1 MGIIIREMWVTVAF
15 FNILLCPNDCIYG
28 RIILLLQKQNQYDML
43 ELKNVAFSHSGKILQ
58 QGLSFVAERGKVTA
72 VSGPS
77 GCGKTTMVR
86 AVLGFHPVDKGFISI
101 DGELVTALSA
111 QAFRQMTAYVPQ
123 DLSFPQNSVREL
135 VELPFLLKANSSL
148 SFSRERVFEQWHR
161 LGLDSSLYDKRLS
174 DISGGERQRI
184 MIANL
189 GLLGK
194 PLVLVDEPTSAL
206 DSQSAHLVATFLQDL
221 ALNGAAVLAVTHSTE
236 FISDKRILL
245 P

>member
-1 MGIIIREMWVTVAF
+1 
-15 FNILLCPNDCIYG
+15 
-28 RIILLLQKQNQYDML
+28 ML
-43 ELKNVAFSHSGKILQ
+43 ELKNVAFSHSGRLLQ

-77 GCGKTTMVR
+77 GCGKTTMLR
-86 AVLGFHPVDKGFISI
+86 AILGFHPVDKGFISI

-111 QAFRQMTAYVPQ
+111 QAFRQFVAFVPQ
-123 DLSFPQNSVREL
+123 ELSFPQDRVKDL
-135 VELPFLLKANSSL
+135 VELPFRLKANSPL
-148 SFSRERVFEQWHR
+148 PFSREMVMDQWHR

-194 PLVLVDEPTSAL
+194 PLVLVDEPTAAL
-206 DSQSAHLVATFLQDL
+206 DPQSASLVATFLQEL
-221 ALNGAAVLAVTHSTE
+221 ALKGAAVLAVTHSTE
-236 FISDKRILL
+236 FVCDNRVLL
-245 P
+245 S

>member
-1 MGIIIREMWVTVAF
+1 
-15 FNILLCPNDCIYG
+15 
-28 RIILLLQKQNQYDML
+28 ML
-43 ELKNVAFSHSGKILQ
+43 ELKNVAFSHSGRLLQ

-77 GCGKTTMVR
+77 GCGKTTMLR
-86 AVLGFHPVDKGFISI
+86 AILGFHPVDKGFISI

-111 QAFRQMTAYVPQ
+111 QAFRQLVAFVPQ
-123 DLSFPQNSVREL
+123 ELSFPQDRVKDL
-135 VELPFLLKANSSL
+135 VELPFRLKANSPL
-148 SFSRERVFEQWHR
+148 PFSRERVMDQWHR

-206 DSQSAHLVATFLQDL
+206 DPQSASLVATFLQEL
-221 ALNGAAVLAVTHSTE
+221 ALKGAAVLAVTHSTE
-236 FISDKRILL
+236 FVCDNRILL
-245 P
+245 S

>member
-1 MGIIIREMWVTVAF
+1 
-15 FNILLCPNDCIYG
+15 
-28 RIILLLQKQNQYDML
+28 ML
-43 ELKNVAFSHSGKILQ
+43 ELKNVAFSHSGRILQ

-77 GCGKTTMVR
+77 GCGKTTMLR
-86 AVLGFHPVDKGFISI
+86 AILGFHPVDKGFISI

-111 QAFRQMTAYVPQ
+111 QAFRQLVAFVPQ
-123 DLSFPQNSVREL
+123 ELSFPQDRVKDL
-135 VELPFLLKANSSL
+135 VELPFRLKANSPL
-148 SFSRERVFEQWHR
+148 PFSRERVMDQWHR

-206 DSQSAHLVATFLQDL
+206 DPQSASLVATFLQEL
-221 ALNGAAVLAVTHSTE
+221 ALKGAAVLAVTHSTE
-236 FISDKRILL
+236 FVCDNRILL
-245 P
+245 S

>member
-1 MGIIIREMWVTVAF
+1 
-15 FNILLCPNDCIYG
+15 
-28 RIILLLQKQNQYDML
+28 ML
-43 ELKNVAFSHSGKILQ
+43 ELKNVAFSHSGRLLQ

-77 GCGKTTMVR
+77 GCGKTTMLR
-86 AVLGFHPVDKGFISI
+86 AILGFHLVDKGFISI

-111 QAFRQMTAYVPQ
+111 QAFRQLVAFVPQ
-123 DLSFPQNSVREL
+123 DLSFPQDRVKDL
-135 VELPFLLKANSSL
+135 VELPFRLKANSPL
-148 SFSRERVFEQWHR
+148 PFSRERIMDQWHR

-206 DSQSAHLVATFLQDL
+206 DPQSASLVVTFLQEL
-221 ALNGAAVLAVTHSTE
+221 ALKGAAVLAVTHSTE
-236 FISDKRILL
+236 FVCDNRVLL
-245 P
+245 S

>member
-1 MGIIIREMWVTVAF
+1 
-15 FNILLCPNDCIYG
+15 
-28 RIILLLQKQNQYDML
+28 ML
-43 ELKNVAFSHSGKILQ
+43 ELKNVAFSHSGRLLQ

-77 GCGKTTMVR
+77 GCGKTTMLR
-86 AVLGFHPVDKGFISI
+86 AILGFHPVDKGFISI

-111 QAFRQMTAYVPQ
+111 QAFRQFVAFVPQ
-123 DLSFPQNSVREL
+123 ELSFPQDRVKDF
-135 VELPFLLKANSSL
+135 VELPFRLKANSPL
-148 SFSRERVFEQWHR
+148 PFSRERVMDQWHR

-206 DSQSAHLVATFLQDL
+206 DPQSASLVATFLQEL
-221 ALNGAAVLAVTHSTE
+221 ALKGAAVLAVTHSTE
-236 FISDKRILL
+236 FVCDNRILL
-245 P
+245 S

>member
-1 MGIIIREMWVTVAF
+1 
-15 FNILLCPNDCIYG
+15 
-28 RIILLLQKQNQYDML
+28 ML
-43 ELKNVAFSHSGKILQ
+43 ELKNVAFSHSGRLLQ

-77 GCGKTTMVR
+77 GCGKTTMLR
-86 AVLGFHPVDKGFISI
+86 AILGFHPVDKGFISI

-111 QAFRQMTAYVPQ
+111 QAFRQLVAFVPQ
-123 DLSFPQNSVREL
+123 ELSFPQDRVKDL
-135 VELPFLLKANSSL
+135 VELPFRLKANSPL
-148 SFSRERVFEQWHR
+148 PFSRERVMDQWHR

-206 DSQSAHLVATFLQDL
+206 DPQSASLVATFLQEL
-221 ALNGAAVLAVTHSTE
+221 ALKGAAVLAVTHSTE
-236 FISDKRILL
+236 FVCDNRVLL
-245 P
+245 S

>member
-1 MGIIIREMWVTVAF
+1 
-15 FNILLCPNDCIYG
+15 
-28 RIILLLQKQNQYDML
+28 ML
-43 ELKNVAFSHSGKILQ
+43 ELKNVAFSHSGRLLQ

-77 GCGKTTMVR
+77 GCGKTTMLR
-86 AVLGFHPVDKGFISI
+86 AILGFHPVDKGFISI

-111 QAFRQMTAYVPQ
+111 QAFRQLVAFVPQ
-123 DLSFPQNSVREL
+123 ELSFPQDRVKDL
-135 VELPFLLKANSSL
+135 VELPFRLKANSPL
-148 SFSRERVFEQWHR
+148 PFSREMVMDQWHR

-194 PLVLVDEPTSAL
+194 PLVLVDEPTAAL
-206 DSQSAHLVATFLQDL
+206 DPQSASLVATFLQEL
-221 ALNGAAVLAVTHSTE
+221 ALKGAAVLAVTHSTE
-236 FISDKRILL
+236 FVCDNRVLL
-245 P
+245 S

>member
-1 MGIIIREMWVTVAF
+1 
-15 FNILLCPNDCIYG
+15 
-28 RIILLLQKQNQYDML
+28 ML
-43 ELKNVAFSHSGKILQ
+43 ELKNVAFSHSGRLLQ

-72 VSGPS
+72 VRGPS
-77 GCGKTTMVR
+77 GCGKTTMLR
-86 AVLGFHPVDKGFISI
+86 AILGFHPVDKGFISI

-111 QAFRQMTAYVPQ
+111 QAFRQLVAFVPQ
-123 DLSFPQNSVREL
+123 ELSFPQDRVKDL
-135 VELPFLLKANSSL
+135 VELPFRLKANSPL
-148 SFSRERVFEQWHR
+148 PFSRERVMDQWHR

-206 DSQSAHLVATFLQDL
+206 DPQSASLVATFLQEL
-221 ALNGAAVLAVTHSTE
+221 ALKGAAVLAVTHSTE
-236 FISDKRILL
+236 FVCDNRILL
-245 P
+245 S

>member
-1 MGIIIREMWVTVAF
+1 
-15 FNILLCPNDCIYG
+15 
-28 RIILLLQKQNQYDML
+28 ML
-43 ELKNVAFSHSGKILQ
+43 ELKNVAFSHSGRLLQ

-77 GCGKTTMVR
+77 GCGKTTMLR
-86 AVLGFHPVDKGFISI
+86 AILGFHPVDKGFISI

-111 QAFRQMTAYVPQ
+111 QAFRQFVAFVPQ
-123 DLSFPQNSVREL
+123 ELSFPQDRVKDL
-135 VELPFLLKANSSL
+135 VELPFRLKANSPL
-148 SFSRERVFEQWHR
+148 PFSRERIMDQWHR

-206 DSQSAHLVATFLQDL
+206 DPQSASLVATFLQEL
-221 ALNGAAVLAVTHSTE
+221 ALKGAAVLAVTHSTE
-236 FISDKRILL
+236 FVCDNRILL
-245 P
+245 S

>member
-1 MGIIIREMWVTVAF
+1 M
-15 FNILLCPNDCIYG
+15 P
-28 RIILLLQKQNQYDML
+28 
-43 ELKNVAFSHSGKILQ
+43 ELKNVAFSHSGRLLQ

-77 GCGKTTMVR
+77 GCGKTTMLR
-86 AVLGFHPVDKGFISI
+86 AILGFHPVDKGFISI

-111 QAFRQMTAYVPQ
+111 QAFRQLVAFVPQ
-123 DLSFPQNSVREL
+123 DLSFPQDRVKVL
-135 VELPFLLKANSSL
+135 VELPFRLKANSPL
-148 SFSRERVFEQWHR
+148 PFSRERVMDQWHR

-206 DSQSAHLVATFLQDL
+206 DPQSASLVATFLQEL
-221 ALNGAAVLAVTHSTE
+221 ALKGAAVLAVTHSTE
-236 FISDKRILL
+236 FVCDNRILL
-245 P
+245 S

>member
-1 MGIIIREMWVTVAF
+1 
-15 FNILLCPNDCIYG
+15 
-28 RIILLLQKQNQYDML
+28 ML
-43 ELKNVAFSHSGKILQ
+43 ELKNVAFSHSGRLLQ

-77 GCGKTTMVR
+77 GCGKTTMLR
-86 AVLGFHPVDKGFISI
+86 AILGFHPVDKGFISI

-111 QAFRQMTAYVPQ
+111 QAFRQLVAFVPQ
-123 DLSFPQNSVREL
+123 ELSFPQDRVKDL
-135 VELPFLLKANSSL
+135 VELPFRLKANSPL
-148 SFSRERVFEQWHR
+148 PFSRERVMDQWHR

-194 PLVLVDEPTSAL
+194 PLVLVDEPTAAL
-206 DSQSAHLVATFLQDL
+206 DPQSASLVATFLQEL
-221 ALNGAAVLAVTHSTE
+221 ALKGAAVLAVTHSTE
-236 FISDKRILL
+236 FVCDNRVLL
-245 P
+245 S

>member
-1 MGIIIREMWVTVAF
+1 
-15 FNILLCPNDCIYG
+15 
-28 RIILLLQKQNQYDML
+28 ML
-43 ELKNVAFSHSGKILQ
+43 ELKNVAFSHSGRLLQ

-77 GCGKTTMVR
+77 GCGKTTMLR
-86 AVLGFHPVDKGFISI
+86 AILGFHPVDKGFISI

-111 QAFRQMTAYVPQ
+111 QAFRQLVAFVPQ
-123 DLSFPQNSVREL
+123 ELSFPQDRVKDL
-135 VELPFLLKANSSL
+135 VELPFRLKANSPL
-148 SFSRERVFEQWHR
+148 PFSREMVMDQWHR

-206 DSQSAHLVATFLQDL
+206 DPQSASLVATFLQEL
-221 ALNGAAVLAVTHSTE
+221 ALKGAAVLAVTHSTE
-236 FISDKRILL
+236 FVCDNRVLL
-245 P
+245 S

>member
-1 MGIIIREMWVTVAF
+1 
-15 FNILLCPNDCIYG
+15 
-28 RIILLLQKQNQYDML
+28 ML
-43 ELKNVAFSHSGKILQ
+43 ELKNVAFSHSGRLLQ

-77 GCGKTTMVR
+77 GCGKTTMLR
-86 AVLGFHPVDKGFISI
+86 AILGFHPVDKGFISI

-111 QAFRQMTAYVPQ
+111 QAFRQLVAFVPQ
-123 DLSFPQNSVREL
+123 HLSFPQDRVKDL
-135 VELPFLLKANSSL
+135 VELPFRLKANSPL
-148 SFSRERVFEQWHR
+148 PFSRERVMDQWHR

-206 DSQSAHLVATFLQDL
+206 DPQSASLVATFLQEL
-221 ALNGAAVLAVTHSTE
+221 ALKGAAVLAVTHSTE
-236 FISDKRILL
+236 FVCDNRVLL
-245 P
+245 S

>member
-1 MGIIIREMWVTVAF
+1 
-15 FNILLCPNDCIYG
+15 
-28 RIILLLQKQNQYDML
+28 ML
-43 ELKNVAFSHSGKILQ
+43 ELKNVAFSHSGRLLQ

-77 GCGKTTMVR
+77 GCGKTTMLR
-86 AVLGFHPVDKGFISI
+86 AILGFHPVDKGFISI

-111 QAFRQMTAYVPQ
+111 QAFRQLVAFVPQ
-123 DLSFPQNSVREL
+123 DLSFPQDRVKDL
-135 VELPFLLKANSSL
+135 VELPFRLKANSPL
-148 SFSRERVFEQWHR
+148 PFSRERVMDQWHR

-206 DSQSAHLVATFLQDL
+206 DPQSASLVATFLQEL
-221 ALNGAAVLAVTHSTE
+221 ALKGAAVLAVTHSTE
-236 FISDKRILL
+236 FVCDNRILL
-245 P
+245 S

>member
-1 MGIIIREMWVTVAF
+1 
-15 FNILLCPNDCIYG
+15 
-28 RIILLLQKQNQYDML
+28 ML
-43 ELKNVAFSHSGKILQ
+43 ELKNVAFSHSGRLLQ

-77 GCGKTTMVR
+77 GCGKTTMLR
-86 AVLGFHPVDKGFISI
+86 AILGFHPVDKGFISI

-111 QAFRQMTAYVPQ
+111 QAFRQLVAFVPQ
-123 DLSFPQNSVREL
+123 ELSFPQDRVKDL
-135 VELPFLLKANSSL
+135 VELPFRLKANSPL
-148 SFSRERVFEQWHR
+148 PFSRERIMDQWHR

-206 DSQSAHLVATFLQDL
+206 DPQSASLVATFLQEL
-221 ALNGAAVLAVTHSTE
+221 ALKGAAVLAVTHSTE
-236 FISDKRILL
+236 FVCDNRILL
-245 P
+245 S

>member
-1 MGIIIREMWVTVAF
+1 
-15 FNILLCPNDCIYG
+15 
-28 RIILLLQKQNQYDML
+28 ML
-43 ELKNVAFSHSGKILQ
+43 ELKNVAFSHSGRILQ

-77 GCGKTTMVR
+77 GCGKTTMLR
-86 AVLGFHPVDKGFISI
+86 AILGFHPVDKGFISI

-111 QAFRQMTAYVPQ
+111 QAFRQLVAFVPQ
-123 DLSFPQNSVREL
+123 ELSFPQDRVKDL
-135 VELPFLLKANSSL
+135 VELPFRLKANSPL
-148 SFSRERVFEQWHR
+148 PFSRERIMDQWHR

-206 DSQSAHLVATFLQDL
+206 DPQSASLVATFLQEL
-221 ALNGAAVLAVTHSTE
+221 ALKGAAVLAVTHSTE
-236 FISDKRILL
+236 FVCDNRILL
-245 P
+245 S

>member
-1 MGIIIREMWVTVAF
+1 
-15 FNILLCPNDCIYG
+15 
-28 RIILLLQKQNQYDML
+28 ML
-43 ELKNVAFSHSGKILQ
+43 ELKNVAFSHSGRILQ

-77 GCGKTTMVR
+77 GCGKTTMLR
-86 AVLGFHPVDKGFISI
+86 AILGFHPVDKGFISI

-111 QAFRQMTAYVPQ
+111 HAFRQLVAFVPQ
-123 DLSFPQNSVREL
+123 ELSFPQDRVKDL
-135 VELPFLLKANSSL
+135 VELPFRLKANSPL
-148 SFSRERVFEQWHR
+148 PFSRERVMDQWHR

-206 DSQSAHLVATFLQDL
+206 DPQSASLVATFLQEL
-221 ALNGAAVLAVTHSTE
+221 ALKGAAVLAVTHSTE
-236 FISDKRILL
+236 FVCDNRVLL
-245 P
+245 S

>member
-1 MGIIIREMWVTVAF
+1 
-15 FNILLCPNDCIYG
+15 
-28 RIILLLQKQNQYDML
+28 ML
-43 ELKNVAFSHSGKILQ
+43 ELKNVAFSHSGRLLQ

-77 GCGKTTMVR
+77 GCGKTTMLR
-86 AVLGFHPVDKGFISI
+86 AILGFHPVDKGFISI

-111 QAFRQMTAYVPQ
+111 QAFRQFVAFVPQ
-123 DLSFPQNSVREL
+123 ELSFPHDRVKDL
-135 VELPFLLKANSSL
+135 VELPFRLKANSSL
-148 SFSRERVFEQWHR
+148 SFSRERVMDQCHR

-206 DSQSAHLVATFLQDL
+206 DPQSASLVATFLQEL
-221 ALNGAAVLAVTHSTE
+221 ALKGAAVLAVTHSTE
-236 FISDKRILL
+236 FVCDNRILL
-245 P
+245 S

>member
-1 MGIIIREMWVTVAF
+1 
-15 FNILLCPNDCIYG
+15 
-28 RIILLLQKQNQYDML
+28 ML
-43 ELKNVAFSHSGKILQ
+43 ELKNVAFSHSGRLLQ

-77 GCGKTTMVR
+77 GCGKTTMLR
-86 AVLGFHPVDKGFISI
+86 AILGFHPVDKGFISI

-111 QAFRQMTAYVPQ
+111 QAFRQLVAFVPQ
-123 DLSFPQNSVREL
+123 ELSFPQDRVKDL
-135 VELPFLLKANSSL
+135 VELPFRLKANSPL
-148 SFSRERVFEQWHR
+148 PFSRERVMDQWHR

-194 PLVLVDEPTSAL
+194 PLVLVDEPTAAL
-206 DSQSAHLVATFLQDL
+206 DPQSASLVATFLQEL
-221 ALNGAAVLAVTHSTE
+221 ALKGAAVLAVTHSTE
-236 FISDKRILL
+236 FVCDNRILL
-245 P
+245 S

>member
-1 MGIIIREMWVTVAF
+1 
-15 FNILLCPNDCIYG
+15 
-28 RIILLLQKQNQYDML
+28 ML
-43 ELKNVAFSHSGKILQ
+43 ELKNVAFSHSGRLLQ

-77 GCGKTTMVR
+77 GCGKTTMLR
-86 AVLGFHPVDKGFISI
+86 AILGFHPVDKGFISI

-111 QAFRQMTAYVPQ
+111 QAFRQLVAFVPQ
-123 DLSFPQNSVREL
+123 ELSFPQDRVKDL
-135 VELPFLLKANSSL
+135 VELPFRLKANSSQP
-148 SFSRERVFEQWHR
+148 FSRERVMDQWHR

-206 DSQSAHLVATFLQDL
+206 DPQSASLVATFLQEL
-221 ALNGAAVLAVTHSTE
+221 ALKGAAVLAVTHSTE
-236 FISDKRILL
+236 FVCDNRILL
-245 P
+245 S

>member
-1 MGIIIREMWVTVAF
+1 M
-15 FNILLCPNDCIYG
+15 
-28 RIILLLQKQNQYDML
+28 
-43 ELKNVAFSHSGKILQ
+43 AFSHSGRLLQ

-77 GCGKTTMVR
+77 GCGKTTMLR
-86 AVLGFHPVDKGFISI
+86 AILGFHPVDKGFISI

-111 QAFRQMTAYVPQ
+111 QAFRQLVAFVPQ
-123 DLSFPQNSVREL
+123 ELSFPQDRVKDL
-135 VELPFLLKANSSL
+135 VELPFRLKANSPL
-148 SFSRERVFEQWHR
+148 PFSRERVMDQWHR

-206 DSQSAHLVATFLQDL
+206 DPQSASLVATFLQEL
-221 ALNGAAVLAVTHSTE
+221 ALKGAAVLAVTHSTE
-236 FISDKRILL
+236 FVCDNRILL
-245 P
+245 S

>member
-1 MGIIIREMWVTVAF
+1 M
-15 FNILLCPNDCIYG
+15 P
-28 RIILLLQKQNQYDML
+28 
-43 ELKNVAFSHSGKILQ
+43 ELKNVAFSHSGRLLQ

-77 GCGKTTMVR
+77 GCGKTTMLR
-86 AVLGFHPVDKGFISI
+86 AILGFHPVDKGFISI

-111 QAFRQMTAYVPQ
+111 QAFRQLVAFVPQ
-123 DLSFPQNSVREL
+123 DLSFPQDRVKVL
-135 VELPFLLKANSSL
+135 VELPFRLKANSPL
-148 SFSRERVFEQWHR
+148 PFSRERVMDQWHR

-206 DSQSAHLVATFLQDL
+206 DPQSASLVATFLQEL
-221 ALNGAAVLAVTHSTE
+221 ALKGAAVLAVTHSTE
-236 FISDKRILL
+236 FVCDNRVLL
-245 P
+245 S

>member
-1 MGIIIREMWVTVAF
+1 
-15 FNILLCPNDCIYG
+15 
-28 RIILLLQKQNQYDML
+28 ML
-43 ELKNVAFSHSGKILQ
+43 ELKNVAFSHSGRLLQ

-77 GCGKTTMVR
+77 GCGKTTMLR
-86 AVLGFHPVDKGFISI
+86 AILGFHPVDKGFISI

-111 QAFRQMTAYVPQ
+111 QAFRQFVAFVPQ
-123 DLSFPQNSVREL
+123 ELSFPQDRVKDL
-135 VELPFLLKANSSL
+135 VELPFRLKANSPL
-148 SFSRERVFEQWHR
+148 PFSRERVMDQWHR

-206 DSQSAHLVATFLQDL
+206 DPQSASLVATFLQEL
-221 ALNGAAVLAVTHSTE
+221 ALKGAAVLAITHSTE
-236 FISDKRILL
+236 FVCDNRILL
-245 P
+245 S

>member
-1 MGIIIREMWVTVAF
+1 
-15 FNILLCPNDCIYG
+15 
-28 RIILLLQKQNQYDML
+28 ML
-43 ELKNVAFSHSGKILQ
+43 ELKNVAFSHSGRLLQ

-77 GCGKTTMVR
+77 GCGKTTMLR
-86 AVLGFHPVDKGFISI
+86 AILGFHPVDKGFISI

-111 QAFRQMTAYVPQ
+111 QAFRQFVAFVPQ
-123 DLSFPQNSVREL
+123 ELSFPQDRVKDL
-135 VELPFLLKANSSL
+135 VELPFRLKANSPL
-148 SFSRERVFEQWHR
+148 PFSRERVMDQWHR

-206 DSQSAHLVATFLQDL
+206 DPQSASLVATFLQEL
-221 ALNGAAVLAVTHSTE
+221 ALKGAAVLAVTHSTE
-236 FISDKRILL
+236 FVCDNRILL
-245 P
+245 S

>member
-1 MGIIIREMWVTVAF
+1 
-15 FNILLCPNDCIYG
+15 
-28 RIILLLQKQNQYDML
+28 ML
-43 ELKNVAFSHSGKILQ
+43 ELKNVAFSHSGRILQ

-77 GCGKTTMVR
+77 GCGKTTMLR
-86 AVLGFHPVDKGFISI
+86 AILGFHPVDKGFISI

-111 QAFRQMTAYVPQ
+111 QAFRQLVAFVPQ
-123 DLSFPQNSVREL
+123 DLSFPQDRVKDL
-135 VELPFLLKANSSL
+135 VELPFRLKANSPL
-148 SFSRERVFEQWHR
+148 PFSRERVMDQWHR

-206 DSQSAHLVATFLQDL
+206 DPQSASLVATFLQEL
-221 ALNGAAVLAVTHSTE
+221 ALKGAAVLAVTHSTE
-236 FISDKRILL
+236 FVCDNRILL
-245 P
+245 S

>member
-1 MGIIIREMWVTVAF
+1 
-15 FNILLCPNDCIYG
+15 
-28 RIILLLQKQNQYDML
+28 ML
-43 ELKNVAFSHSGKILQ
+43 ELKNVAFSHSGRLLQ

-77 GCGKTTMVR
+77 GCGKTTMLR
-86 AVLGFHPVDKGFISI
+86 AILGFHPVDKGFISI

-111 QAFRQMTAYVPQ
+111 QAFRQLVAFVPQ
-123 DLSFPQNSVREL
+123 ELSFPQDRVKDL
-135 VELPFLLKANSSL
+135 VELPFRLKANSPL
-148 SFSRERVFEQWHR
+148 PFSRERVMDQWHR

-206 DSQSAHLVATFLQDL
+206 DPQSASLVATFLQNL
-221 ALNGAAVLAVTHSTE
+221 ALKGAAVLAVTHSTE
-236 FISDKRILL
+236 FVCDNRVLL
-245 P
+245 S

>member
-1 MGIIIREMWVTVAF
+1 
-15 FNILLCPNDCIYG
+15 
-28 RIILLLQKQNQYDML
+28 ML
-43 ELKNVAFSHSGKILQ
+43 ELKNVAFSHSGKLLQ

-77 GCGKTTMVR
+77 GCGKTTMLR
-86 AVLGFHPVDKGFISI
+86 AILGFHPVDKGFISI

-111 QAFRQMTAYVPQ
+111 QAFRQLVAFVPQ
-123 DLSFPQNSVREL
+123 ELSFPQDRVKDL
-135 VELPFLLKANSSL
+135 VELPFRLKANSPL
-148 SFSRERVFEQWHR
+148 PFSRERVMDQWHR

-206 DSQSAHLVATFLQDL
+206 DPQSASLVATFLQEL
-221 ALNGAAVLAVTHSTE
+221 ALKGAAVLAVTHSTE
-236 FISDKRILL
+236 FVCDNRVLL
-245 P
+245 S

>member
-1 MGIIIREMWVTVAF
+1 
-15 FNILLCPNDCIYG
+15 
-28 RIILLLQKQNQYDML
+28 ML
-43 ELKNVAFSHSGKILQ
+43 ELKNVAFSHSGRLLQ

-77 GCGKTTMVR
+77 GCGKTTMLR
-86 AVLGFHPVDKGFISI
+86 AILGFHPVDKGFISI

-111 QAFRQMTAYVPQ
+111 QAFRQLVAFVPQ
-123 DLSFPQNSVREL
+123 DLSFPQDRVKDL
-135 VELPFLLKANSSL
+135 VELPFRLKANSPL
-148 SFSRERVFEQWHR
+148 PFSRERVMDQWHR

-206 DSQSAHLVATFLQDL
+206 DPQSASLVATFLQEL
-221 ALNGAAVLAVTHSTE
+221 ALKGAAVLAVTHSTE
-236 FISDKRILL
+236 FVCDNRVLL
-245 P
+245 S

>member
-1 MGIIIREMWVTVAF
+1 
-15 FNILLCPNDCIYG
+15 
-28 RIILLLQKQNQYDML
+28 ML
-43 ELKNVAFSHSGKILQ
+43 ELKNVAFSHSGRLLQ

-77 GCGKTTMVR
+77 GCGKTTMLR
-86 AVLGFHPVDKGFISI
+86 AILGFHPVDKGFISI

-111 QAFRQMTAYVPQ
+111 QAFRQLVAFVPQ
-123 DLSFPQNSVREL
+123 ELSFPQDRVKDL
-135 VELPFLLKANSSL
+135 VELPFRLKANSPL
-148 SFSRERVFEQWHR
+148 PFSRERVVDQWHR

-206 DSQSAHLVATFLQDL
+206 DPQSASLVATFLQEL
-221 ALNGAAVLAVTHSTE
+221 ALKGAAVLAVTHSTE
-236 FISDKRILL
+236 FVCDNRVLL
-245 P
+245 S

>member
-1 MGIIIREMWVTVAF
+1 
-15 FNILLCPNDCIYG
+15 
-28 RIILLLQKQNQYDML
+28 ML
-43 ELKNVAFSHSGKILQ
+43 ELKNVAFSHSGRLLQ

-77 GCGKTTMVR
+77 GCGKTTMLR
-86 AVLGFHPVDKGFISI
+86 AILGFHPVDKGFISI

-111 QAFRQMTAYVPQ
+111 QAFRQLVAFVPQ
-123 DLSFPQNSVREL
+123 ELSFPQDMVKDF
-135 VELPFLLKANSSL
+135 VELPFRLKANSPL
-148 SFSRERVFEQWHR
+148 PFSRERVMDQWHR

-206 DSQSAHLVATFLQDL
+206 DPQSASLVATFLQEL
-221 ALNGAAVLAVTHSTE
+221 ALKGAAVLAVTHSTE
-236 FISDKRILL
+236 FVCDNRVLL
-245 P
+245 S

>member
-1 MGIIIREMWVTVAF
+1 
-15 FNILLCPNDCIYG
+15 
-28 RIILLLQKQNQYDML
+28 ML
-43 ELKNVAFSHSGKILQ
+43 ELKNVAFSHSGRLLQ

-77 GCGKTTMVR
+77 GCGKTTMLR
-86 AVLGFHPVDKGFISI
+86 AILGLHPVDKGFISI

-111 QAFRQMTAYVPQ
+111 QAFRQLVAFVPQ
-123 DLSFPQNSVREL
+123 ELSFPQDRVKDL
-135 VELPFLLKANSSL
+135 VELPFRLKANSPL
-148 SFSRERVFEQWHR
+148 PFSRERVMDQWHR

-206 DSQSAHLVATFLQDL
+206 DPQSASLVATFLQEL
-221 ALNGAAVLAVTHSTE
+221 ALKGAAVLAVTHSTE
-236 FISDKRILL
+236 FVCDNRILL
-245 P
+245 S